1 MNDECLH
8 QRGSK
13 FENSSSV
20 DTGNYRKQKP
30 SLLIVPLLAAIQNF
44 AVNVKGKAFS
54 MKVAT
59 SRIPYHLA
67 LGSHLRCVIP
77 FLSQEADGFQL
88 LVDSG
93 SSKHFINSELIRGVE
108 SRMLEYSS
116 IISPIEIT
124 AAGNN
129 VLRGTTQ
136 GILQVV
142 VRGTDDVLRTVKLPI
157 VLVPGLKR
165 KSFSSSAASQKGVK
179 TIIEKSG
186 SSLDLGSFSVQLTR
200 FDNIHHFDLT
210 IGKESRRTKSA
221 LCAISRKM
229 FCKES
234 VLMTLVLK
242 KPVTLSVGIIN
253 IDSADDKNNT
263 KHIITLTRK

>member
-1 MNDECLH
+1 
-8 QRGSK
+8 
-13 FENSSSV
+13 
-20 DTGNYRKQKP
+20 
-30 SLLIVPLLAAIQNF
+30 
-44 AVNVKGKAFS
+44 

-210 IGKESRRTKSA
+210 IGKESRSTK
-221 LCAISRKM
+221 RKM

-234 VLMTLVLK
+234 VLMTLILK